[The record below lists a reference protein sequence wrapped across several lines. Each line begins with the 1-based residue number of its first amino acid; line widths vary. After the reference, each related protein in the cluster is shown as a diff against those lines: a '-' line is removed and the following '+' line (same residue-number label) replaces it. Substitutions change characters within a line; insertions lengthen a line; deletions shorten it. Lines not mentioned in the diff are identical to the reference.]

1 MSFRESVFG
10 LLGLLLVSEMTA
22 APVGVEKASLVAN
35 RFFGSSL
42 RASKEVRLVYP
53 SGQMRSSASSPCYVF
68 ERGEGMASSWS
79 QGTIGVHGAAGVD
92 IQVVDLRG
100 VVRYMGKINENRFHI
115 VVPSGV
121 YMVRIG
127 EHVERVVVP

>member
-1 MSFRESVFG
+1 M
-10 LLGLLLVSEMTA
+10 SEMTA

-42 RASKEVRLVYP
+42 RDSKEVRLVYP
-53 SGQMRSSASSPCYVF
+53 SGEMRSSASSSCYVF
-68 ERGEGMASSWS
+68 ENGEGMASSWS

-92 IQVVDLRG
+92 IPVVDMRG
-100 VVRYMGKINENRFHI
+100 VVRYMRKINENQFRI
-115 VVPSGV
+115 EVPSGV